1 MNCGDV
7 FIQILTQV
15 AKEHKEEV
23 KKLLETFEPNV
34 PNLNKFDKELTA
46 DEADQLL
53 IDFRGDKDSIRI
65 WLLQGRNHFVSR
77 AKKTKGLK

>member
-1 MNCGDV
+1 MTRSDV
-7 FIQILTQV
+7 FIQILTEI

-23 KKLLETFEPNV
+23 KKLLETFESNV

-46 DEADQLL
+46 EEAAQLL
-53 IDFRGDKDSIRI
+53 IDFRGDKDSIRV

-77 AKKTKGLK
+77 VKKAKGLK

>member
-1 MNCGDV
+1 MTRSDV
-7 FIQILTQV
+7 FIQILTEV

-23 KKLLETFEPNV
+23 IKLLETFESNV

-53 IDFRGDKDSIRI
+53 IDFRRDKDSIRV
-65 WLLQGRNHFVSR
+65 WLLQGRNNFVSR